1 MFTSRTARR
10 ITFAGCALALV
21 VGTAA
26 CGSDHADGPA
36 LAQAPASS
44 VAPATSAPATD
55 APASTASDSTGPPST
70 EASSSTEAP
79 PSTKAP
85 ATTDAPTTTAALVA
99 EPGPLSIVTRDYE
112 FVGMPDT
119 LRAGTYSISVANEG
133 AEPHEMVI
141 FQPTTGKSLDELE
154 AGGPETFANDA
165 RIGGFFAP
173 AGPGSASGPQDVT
186 LDAGEWTVVCFIPA
200 ATDGLGHFHHGML
213 QTITVVD

>member
-10 ITFAGCALALV
+10 ITLAGCSLALV

-26 CGSDHADGPA
+26 CGSDDSDGSA

-44 VAPATSAPATD
+44 VAPA
-55 APASTASDSTGPPST
+55 DSTGPPST

-79 PSTKAP
+79 TTADAST
-85 ATTDAPTTTAALVA
+85 TTGAPTTTAAPVA
-99 EPGPLSIVTRDYE
+99 EPGPLSIVAREYE

-119 LRAGTYSISVANEG
+119 LRAGTYTISLNNEG

-141 FQPTTGKSLDELE
+141 FQPTTGKSLEELE
-154 AGGPETFANDA
+154 AGGPANFANDA
-165 RIGGFFAP
+165 RVGGFFAA
-173 AGPGSASGPQDVT
+173 AGPGTASGPQDVT

-213 QTITVVD
+213 KTITVVD

>member
-10 ITFAGCALALV
+10 ITLAGCSLALV

-26 CGSDHADGPA
+26 CGSDDSDGSA

-44 VAPATSAPATD
+44 VAPATSAPTAD
-55 APASTASDSTGPPST
+55 APATTASDSTGPPPT

-79 PSTKAP
+79 STTA
-85 ATTDAPTTTAALVA
+85 APTTTAVPVT
-99 EPGPLSIVTRDYE
+99 EPGPLSIVAREYE

-119 LRAGTYSISVANEG
+119 LRAGTYTISVANEG

-141 FQPTTGKSLDELE
+141 FQPTTGKSLEELE
-154 AGGPETFANDA
+154 AGGPANFPNDA
-165 RIGGFFAP
+165 RVGGYFAA
-173 AGPGSASGPQDVT
+173 AGPSTASGPQDVT

-200 ATDGLGHFHHGML
+200 ATDGLGHFHHGMVK
-213 QTITVVD
+213 TITVVD